1 MVIGHSDLLLGA
13 TSPDQPQHTPI
24 KKIRGLPNGGL
35 RIFMDSNAIRI
46 SAIDIPKGE
55 KIEIRVICLKSKPEA

>member
-1 MVIGHSDLLLGA
+1 
-13 TSPDQPQHTPI
+13 
-24 KKIRGLPNGGL
+24 
-35 RIFMDSNAIRI
+35 MDSNAIRI

>member
-46 SAIDIPKGE
+46 SAIDIPKVE
-55 KIEIRVICLKSKPEA
+55 KN